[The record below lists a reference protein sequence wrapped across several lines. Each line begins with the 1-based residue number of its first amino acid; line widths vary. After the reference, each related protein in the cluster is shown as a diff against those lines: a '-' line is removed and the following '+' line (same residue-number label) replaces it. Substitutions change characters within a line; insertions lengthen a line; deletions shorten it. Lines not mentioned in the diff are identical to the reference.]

1 MRSFYRQR
9 VGKEYSV
16 HKIDLTVRRETGYV
30 AVWVMAFI
38 LPVQIVFL
46 LLHQWDYTVLLG
58 SLLGSATAV
67 GNFLLV
73 GLMIQKAV
81 KQDEKAARNTV
92 RSSQGGRLFLQGVVL
107 VLAAAL
113 PCFNI
118 WATAIPLFIPRFA
131 VTIRSRHAGKQSS
144 TDKAPQDDTM

>member
-1 MRSFYRQR
+1 M
-9 VGKEYSV
+9 
-16 HKIDLTVRRETGYV
+16 HKIDLTVRRETGYI
-30 AVWVMAFI
+30 AVWVTAFI
-38 LPVQIVFL
+38 LPVQVVFL

-81 KQDEKAARNTV
+81 KQNEKAARNTV
-92 RSSQGGRLFLQGVVL
+92 RQSQGGRLFLQGAVL
-107 VLAAAL
+107 VLAAVL

-118 WATAIPLFIPRFA
+118 WATAIPLFVPRLA
-131 VTIRSRHAGKQSS
+131 VTVRSRHAGKQAGA
-144 TDKAPQDDTM
+144 DKAPQDDTK